1 MIYLACPY
9 AHPDSNVQH
18 RRYTQVTARAAEL
31 MRKGHVV
38 YSPITSMH
46 FLSQHHAFPG
56 EGNDFWLR
64 HDLAILARCDKLLVL
79 QLEGW
84 EQSEGLRREIEFAT
98 EKNIPIEYIGVAGG
112 KDNQHSRT

>member
-1 MIYLACPY
+1 M
-9 AHPDSNVQH
+9 
-18 RRYTQVTARAAEL
+18 AEG
-31 MRKGHVV
+31 RVV

-46 FLSQHHAFPG
+46 YLAKTHAFFG
-56 EGNDFWLR
+56 EGDDFWLR
-64 HDLAILARCDKLLVL
+64 HDLAILARCDRLIVL

-112 KDNQHSRT
+112 KDNQHSGA